1 MEINAYPQVTVGVRV
16 ELRMDPLHVDV
27 VDLDMILRVEL
38 HVDLLADVDADLLHV
53 YPRVI
58 L

>member
-1 MEINAYPQVTVGVRV
+1 MYPQVTVGVRV